1 MTMKYVLFYELA
13 ADGLAKV
20 AEQLPGHQRRMA
32 AFHAAGTLLMAGPY
46 GAPPVGALAIFTTRE
61 AAEEFVK
68 EDPFVVHGVVSTY
81 TIHDWAEA
89 LAS

>member
-1 MTMKYVLFYELA
+1 MKYVLFYELA

-32 AFHAAGTLLMAGPY
+32 TFH
-46 GAPPVGALAIFTTRE
+46 

-81 TIHDWAEA
+81 TIQDWAEA